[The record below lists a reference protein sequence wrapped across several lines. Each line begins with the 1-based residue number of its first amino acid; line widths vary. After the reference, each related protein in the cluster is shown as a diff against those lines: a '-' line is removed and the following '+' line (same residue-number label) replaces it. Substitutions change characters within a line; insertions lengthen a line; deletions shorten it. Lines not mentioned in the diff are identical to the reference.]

1 MSLQIVIGAASS
13 GKSNRLVK
21 DLVERSLALPDERFF
36 IIVPEQ
42 ATLNMQRSVVRAIQ
56 NVKMEADR
64 TLASKN
70 TGAQDGQLPAATMNI
85 DVVSFDRLAHV
96 VFADLGIDAA
106 NILDDTGKVLIL
118 RQVLDDCK
126 DDLEVYQSKVHQAG
140 FAQRIKSQVTE
151 LKQYGIDDN
160 MLYLMQESAEA
171 NGNRLLNAKL
181 QDLRLIT
188 RKFNEKIK
196 DAYRAAEELLAL
208 FADCV
213 SKSERIKKSHIYLD
227 GFTGFTPVQYRLL
240 EQFLRYAADV
250 NVTVTVAKD
259 RVRENCPEY
268 DLFHLSN
275 QTYFKLLE
283 TAVDAGTKVLP
294 DVDVSEQ
301 DKNITCGIFPAAD
314 LKEEALFAAKEI
326 LRLIRDEGYRY
337 REIAV
342 ITSDME
348 SYHEKIETL
357 FEEAEIPYFIDHKS
371 GITDNPLSRYLLSA
385 IGLMEQRF
393 SHESVFTYLKT
404 GLTDISM
411 DDICLM
417 ENYCLEFG
425 IKGIRP
431 WYNDMERN
439 KKLYGPEPSE
449 EELAVD
455 PYAGQEWNLTE
466 INRIRQEVLDDVR
479 TFYRDISHK
488 DMTAADY
495 VDALIRQ
502 LRRNHVSEKIE
513 EKAKALKEQ
522 GRLKEQREYDQVY
535 DLLMNLLEKTKLLS
549 GSKPLTIKDFRLLLE
564 SGISE
569 IKVGVIPPTMDT
581 LMVGDLTRTR
591 LDHIKVLFLLGA
603 NNGKIPSASEPA
615 GVFSARDREFLKTE
629 RFELAPT
636 ATENMYNQRFYLY
649 LMLNKPTEK
658 LYITYA
664 VSGED
669 GEELEPSYIIEEL
682 PELVSSLPIHYIDQL
697 PDIKWKAQALR
708 ELSVQLRKEP
718 DEALLKFFAYE
729 DPFVFK
735 QVLNAAYFSN
745 AQTALDPQVALDL
758 YGDVLSGSVSRY
770 EKFSEC
776 PFKHF
781 LSYGIRL
788 EKRPE
793 YEIAATDVG
802 TIYHAALEKYSGA
815 LEESGYSYRNVPEDV
830 SRSLAEECVQEA
842 LSEMPSDIMDSS
854 SRNEFFVKRITDVTV
869 KTTDVLR
876 AQVKAGLYEPDAY
889 EMEFQ
894 NTLGEGV
901 RFKGKIDRVDIYDGD
916 DVYVKIIDYKSGQKE
931 FKLADIYS
939 GLQLQLV
946 AYLKEAISHYE
957 EEYPEKDVKPGGV
970 YYYRINDQFV
980 KDEAE
985 ANERFKLSG
994 LTSCEEG
1001 MLQAVDTGLAPGTS
1015 SMIVPVKLNNDGTP
1029 AKAAAVA
1036 NTGEFENLISFV
1048 EDKIESI
1055 SVEIKSGNIDIH
1067 PYFEQERA
1075 NACVYCEFRDICK
1088 FEAGS
1093 FGTDW
1098 QEKTKLT
1105 KAEMEA
1111 EVYGRV

>member
-1 MSLQIVIGAASS
+1 MSLQIVVGAASS
-13 GKSNRLVK
+13 GKSNQLIT
-21 DLVERSLALPDERFF
+21 DLTERSLRLPEEKFF

-42 ATLNMQRSVVRAIQ
+42 ATLNMQLNVVKHLQ
-56 NVKMEADR
+56 MQ
-64 TLASKN
+64 
-70 TGAQDGQLPAATMNI
+70 GAKGTPVLKTAATMNI

-118 RQVLDDCK
+118 RQVLEDCK
-126 DDLEVYQSKVHQAG
+126 EDLAVYQSKVHQSG

-160 MLYLMQESAEA
+160 LLYLMQESAETS
-171 NGNRLLNAKL
+171 GNRLLYAKL

-196 DAYRAAEELLAL
+196 DAYRSAEELLAL

-213 SKSERIKKSHIYLD
+213 SKSERIKNSHIYLD

-240 EQFLRYAADV
+240 EQFLRYANDV
-250 NVTVTVAKD
+250 NVTITVPEE
-259 RVRENCPEY
+259 RICGNCPEY
-268 DLFHLSN
+268 DLFYLSN
-275 QTYFKLLE
+275 QTYIKLIE
-283 TAVDAGTKVLP
+283 TAAAAGTEVLP
-294 DVDVSEQ
+294 VIDVKEADAENRRSC
-301 DKNITCGIFPAAD
+301 KIFPASD
-314 LKEEALFAAKEI
+314 QKEEVLFTAKEI
-326 LRLIRDEGYRY
+326 LRLVRDEAYRF

-348 SYHEKIETL
+348 AYHEKIESL
-357 FEEAEIPYFIDHKS
+357 FAEAGIPCFIDHKS
-371 GITDNPLSRYLLSA
+371 GITDNPLSRYMLSA
-385 IGLMEQRF
+385 LGLMEQRF
-393 SHESVFTYLKT
+393 SYESVFTYLKT
-404 GLTDISM
+404 GLTDLSM
-411 DDICLM
+411 DDICIM

-431 WYNDMERN
+431 WYEDMEHN
-439 KKLYGPEPSE
+439 KKLYGADPGE
-449 EELAVD
+449 EALAED
-455 PYAGQEWNLTE
+455 PFAGQEWDLDE
-466 INRIRQEVLDDVR
+466 INRIRKAVLDDVR

-488 DMTAADY
+488 DMAVGDY
-495 VDALIRQ
+495 VDALVRQ
-502 LRRNHVSEKIE
+502 LQRNHIREKIDL
-513 EKAKALKEQ
+513 KAGALKEQ
-522 GRLKEQREYDQVY
+522 GRLKEQREYEQVY

-549 GSKPLTIKDFRLLLE
+549 GEKALSVKDFRLLLE

-591 LDHIKVLFLLGA
+591 LDHVKVIFLLGA
-603 NNGKIPSASEPA
+603 NNGRIPSASEPA

-649 LMLNKPTEK
+649 LMLNKPTEQ

-664 VSGED
+664 STGED
-669 GEELEPSYIIEEL
+669 GEEMEPSYIIDEL
-682 PELVSSLPIHYIDQL
+682 PELLKGLDQAGEICYLDSL
-697 PDIKWKAQALR
+697 PDIKWKMQALR
-708 ELSVQLRKEP
+708 ELSAEMRKDPE
-718 DEALLKFFAYE
+718 ESLMRFFAAE
-729 DPFVFK
+729 DPFVLK
-735 QVLNAAYFSN
+735 QILDAAYFSN

-815 LEESGYSYRNVPEDV
+815 LEAAGYTYRNVPEEV
-830 SRSLAEECVQEA
+830 SHSLAEESVEQA
-842 LSEMPSDIMDSS
+842 LSEMPSDVMDSS

-889 EMEFQ
+889 ELEFRDA
-894 NTLGEGV
+894 LGEGV
-901 RFKGKIDRVDIYDGD
+901 RFKGKIDRVDIYDAD
-916 DVYVKIIDYKSGQKE
+916 DVYVKIIDYKSGKKE

-957 EEYPEKDVKPGGV
+957 ELHPDKQVKPGGV
-970 YYYRINDQFV
+970 YYYRINDQFA
-980 KDEAE
+980 KDETE
-985 ANERFKLSG
+985 AGERFKLSG

-1001 MLQAVDTGLAPGTS
+1001 MIQAVDTGLAPGAS
-1015 SMIVPVKLNNDGTP
+1015 SLIVPVKLNNDGTP
-1029 AKAAAVA
+1029 AKTAAVA
-1036 NTGEFENLISFV
+1036 NSGEFRHLMDFV
-1048 EDKIESI
+1048 GEKIESI
-1055 SVEIKSGNIDIH
+1055 SSEIKAGNIEIH
-1067 PYFEQERA
+1067 PYYEQDRS
-1075 NACVYCEFRDICK
+1075 NACVYCEFRDVCK
-1088 FEAGS
+1088 FDAGN

-1098 QEKTKLT
+1098 KEKTQKT